1 MNSTNAILMTALA
14 IAFAF
19 ALAACPAVPMDDG
32 TTDAGGAGST
42 STAPQTQPNG
52 GVAAE
57 GDTAAVGESTTAAG
71 GTTGEGETAE
81 GAGAET
87 GAAEGEGAET
97 SGSETAADGT
107 ASGKLN
113 PFPPNGTMWTRD
125 ELGKNQNVK
134 TLVLCE
140 TDKGNVLI
148 EVYPEIAPNS
158 AKAFLDLVKA
168 GYYDGTYFHRYVRN
182 FVAQAGCALNSVELQ
197 ALGYDKSGW
206 PDKAQSKVALEK
218 QIGVIKDEPNYANND
233 SGTLSLAK
241 IGYDKDTY
249 EANSAG
255 AEFFINLKFNQ
266 ELDKHFTVFGKIT
279 SGMDVVAKL
288 TQDDMIRSMR
298 ILEGE

>member
-1 MNSTNAILMTALA
+1 MKWTNTILIAALT
-14 IAFAF
+14 IALAF
-19 ALAACPAVPMDDG
+19 ALAACPATPKDDG
-32 TTDAGGAGST
+32 TAATGGAAST
-42 STAPQTQPNG
+42 STTPTTTPDG
-52 GVAAE
+52 GAATE
-57 GDTAAVGESTTAAG
+57 GEATTETGDAAG
-71 GTTGEGETAE
+71 AATTESGGETAE
-81 GAGAET
+81 GTGTET
-87 GAAEGEGAET
+87 GTGEGAET
-97 SGSETAADGT
+97 GGSDATSEGDTG
-107 ASGKLN
+107 GKLN

-125 ELGKNQNVK
+125 ELDKNQNVK

-140 TDKGNVLI
+140 TDKGSVLI

-158 AKAFLDLVKA
+158 AKAFLELVKA
-168 GYYDGTYFHRYVRN
+168 GYYDGTYFHRYVKD
-182 FVAQAGCALNSVELQ
+182 FVAQAGCALNSVELK
-197 ALGYDKSGW
+197 ALGYDKAGW
-206 PDKAQSKVALEK
+206 PDKAQSKTALEK

-266 ELDKHFTVFGKIT
+266 DLDKYFTVFGKVT

-288 TQDDMIRSMR
+288 TQDDTIRSMR